1 MQIIGGGVYLDNNAF
16 NSNTQNVFA
25 ATNYGGGSFMR
36 RTTFVQDGGGGIYA
50 TAIIAPLVKS
60 DPNTFT

>member
-16 NSNTQNVFA
+16 KQQHPKCFA
-25 ATNYGGGSFMR
+25 ATYYGGGPFMR

-50 TAIIAPLVKS
+50 TANSTLS
-60 DPNTFT
+60 